1 MVTPAKSQPFC
12 DMRSQGHELRDQG
25 LFCVPEES
33 EVVCEHGVRFSR
45 SRGSQCLSDGLRGE
59 PSLHAGVSLLSSL
72 VRAASGWE
80 PARASVDWGD
90 AVLWIAPNRRGPS
103 DAASPLLVGRTAI
116 LLKQKV

>member
-1 MVTPAKSQPFC
+1 M
-12 DMRSQGHELRDQG
+12 
-25 LFCVPEES
+25 
-33 EVVCEHGVRFSR
+33 VCEHGVRFSR
-45 SRGSQCLSDGLRGE
+45 SRGSRCLSDGLR
-59 PSLHAGVSLLSSL
+59 GVSLLSSL